1 MEDTVHQLDPIASI
15 IVPILMLLIFSIVAH
30 MLAKEKGRNVVLWT
44 ILGFI
49 PVVNIFC
56 MWFFVGAANLRLEK
70 KIDQLLKMSEK
81 NQLLSE
87 S

>member
-1 MEDTVHQLDPIASI
+1 MENSVTQNDLIVSIFLPII
-15 IVPILMLLIFSIVAH
+15 IMFIFSLVAH
-30 MLAKEKGRNVVLWT
+30 MLAKEKGRNVLLWT

-70 KIDQLLKMSEK
+70 KIDQLLKTSEK
-81 NQLLSE
+81 N
-87 S
+87 

>member
-1 MEDTVHQLDPIASI
+1 MEDAVTQLDPIASLI
-15 IVPILMLLIFSIVAH
+15 LPILMLFIFAIIAH

-56 MWFFVGAANLRLEK
+56 MLFFVGAANLRLEK
-70 KIDQLLKMSEK
+70 KIDQLLKTSE
-81 NQLLSE
+81 
-87 S
+87 

>member
-1 MEDTVHQLDPIASI
+1 MEDAANQLDSVASLI
-15 IVPILMLLIFSIVAH
+15 LPILMLFIFAIVAH
-30 MLAKEKGRNVVLWT
+30 MLAKEKGRNVLLWT

-70 KIDQLLKMSEK
+70 KIDQLLKKSEK
-81 NQLLSE
+81 N
-87 S
+87 

>member
-1 MEDTVHQLDPIASI
+1 MEDAVHQLDPIVSLI
-15 IVPILMLLIFSIVAH
+15 LPILMLFIFAIVSH

-70 KIDQLLKMSEK
+70 KIDQLLKTSEE
-81 NQLLSE
+81 N
-87 S
+87 

>member
-1 MEDTVHQLDPIASI
+1 MEDAVHQLEPIASLI
-15 IVPILMLLIFSIVAH
+15 LPILALFIFSIIAH

-70 KIDQLLKMSEK
+70 KIDQLLKATEK
-81 NQLLSE
+81 N
-87 S
+87 

>member
-1 MEDTVHQLDPIASI
+1 MEDAVNQLDPIASI
-15 IVPILMLLIFSIVAH
+15 IVPIFMLFIFALIAH

-70 KIDQLLKMSEK
+70 KIDQLLKMSDK
-81 NQLLSE
+81 N
-87 S
+87 

>member
-1 MEDTVHQLDPIASI
+1 MEDVMHQQEPLAGLI
-15 IVPILMLLIFSIVAH
+15 IPFIVLLIFGIVAH
-30 MLAKEKGRNVVLWT
+30 MLAKEKGRNVMLWT

-70 KIDQLLKMSEK
+70 KIDQLL
-81 NQLLSE
+81 E
-87 S
+87 SVQK

>member
-1 MEDTVHQLDPIASI
+1 MEDAVTQLDPIASLI
-15 IVPILMLLIFSIVAH
+15 LPILMLFIFAIIAH

-56 MWFFVGAANLRLEK
+56 MCFFVGAANLRLEK
-70 KIDQLLKMSEK
+70 KIDQLLKTSEK
-81 NQLLSE
+81 N
-87 S
+87 